1 MIVIALFGFMPALMP
16 PGRVIALIAAL
27 LQVIVFSLV
36 PLLLHGNQRSK
47 LLYQDLVL
55 KQNFELLLPLLLRL
69 YGYDGYWLIL
79 VSLVILLC
87 LFYAIALE
95 PFKLQMIL

>member
-1 MIVIALFGFMPALMP
+1 MIVIALFGFMPTLMP
-16 PGRVIALIAAL
+16 LGRVIALIAAL

-47 LLYQDLVL
+47 LLYQDPVQ
-55 KQNFELLLPLLLRL
+55 KQNFELLLPLLPRL

-79 VSLVILLC
+79 VSLVILLR
-87 LFYAIALE
+87 LFYVTALE
-95 PFKLQMIL
+95 PFKLEMIL